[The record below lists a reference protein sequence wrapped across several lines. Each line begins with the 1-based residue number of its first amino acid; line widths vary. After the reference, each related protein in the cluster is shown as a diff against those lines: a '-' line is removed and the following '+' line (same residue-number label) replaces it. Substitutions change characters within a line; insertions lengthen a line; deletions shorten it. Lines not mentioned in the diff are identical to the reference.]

1 MTEIRCVKCDRLL
14 MKVTG
19 HRIDKQQHDDVPL
32 VYKAEVK
39 CPKCNCL
46 HIYPL
51 GGGQFVQTMTQTPF
65 ESGGTIRI
73 IP

>member
-1 MTEIRCVKCDRLL
+1 MTEVRCVKCNRLL

-19 HRIDKQQHDDVPL
+19 YKDVSESL
-32 VYKAEVK
+32 KAEVK
-39 CPKCNCL
+39 CPKCNYL

-51 GGGQFVQTMTQTPF
+51 EGDRFVQVISQSPF

-73 IP
+73 IA